1 MNILIMQ
8 PLYRDVKL
16 ALGTFIMKV
25 FRFIQAFAL
34 ALPLVTLSATAAVA
48 ETRLESVLGT
58 VTKVDTLT
66 QSYIRKTPKDERICS
81 IEEVPVYGEAQ
92 QGDEIG
98 SMIIGGLLGSAV
110 GNKLSDANGG
120 GAAGAVAGAL
130 LGRQHA
136 KNSTQQGNI
145 VGYRQQE
152 VCQTKRVML
161 EEEVTKITGYRLQVE
176 ADGRILSLEDPNP
189 ANVGDRVEI
198 RKQVNY
204 SLK

>member
-1 MNILIMQ
+1 MNILILQ
-8 PLYRDVKL
+8 LSYEDAKF
-16 ALGTFIMKV
+16 ALGKIIMKALHLLP
-25 FRFIQAFAL
+25 AFAL
-34 ALPLVTLSATAAVA
+34 ALPLVTISATASLA
-48 ETRLESVLGT
+48 ETRMESVIGT

-136 KNSTQQGNI
+136 KKSTQQGDI

-152 VCQTKRVML
+152 VCQTKRVVL

-189 ANVGDRVEI
+189 ASVGDRVEI

>member
-16 ALGTFIMKV
+16 ALRTFIMKV
-25 FRFIQAFAL
+25 FRFIKAFAL

>member
-1 MNILIMQ
+1 
-8 PLYRDVKL
+8 
-16 ALGTFIMKV
+16 MK
-25 FRFIQAFAL
+25 AFHLLTACAV
-34 ALPLVTLSATAAVA
+34 ALPLLTVSAATTLAD
-48 ETRLESVLGT
+48 TRIDSVLGT

-136 KNSTQQGNI
+136 KNTTQQGNI

-152 VCQTKRVML
+152 VCQTKRVLL
-161 EEEVTKITGYRLQVE
+161 EEEVTKITGYRMQVE

-189 ANVGDRVEI
+189 ASVGDRVEI